1 MVTMPGFPAT
11 PISVSRFLPDGLELT
26 IRAVGPASTAMTGL
40 RRGDEIGLRGPLGRG
55 WPITAAYGHDVVLV
69 TGGIGLAPLRPVID
83 GLLAERDRFGTIRLF
98 YGARTMR
105 DLLYRDELDRLAA
118 RGDMEVALTVDR
130 GGPEWSGQVGIVTH
144 LFDRA
149 GWDGSDA
156 VAFVCGPERMM
167 QVTAETLSERGVARE
182 NVYVTLERHMA
193 CGLGLCGHCQL
204 GKFFVCRDGPVFSLT
219 DLGDTFG
226 PEGI

>member
-1 MVTMPGFPAT
+1 
-11 PISVSRFLPDGLELT
+11 
-26 IRAVGPASTAMTGL
+26 
-40 RRGDEIGLRGPLGRG
+40 
-55 WPITAAYGHDVVLV
+55 
-69 TGGIGLAPLRPVID
+69 
-83 GLLAERDRFGTIRLF
+83 
-98 YGARTMR
+98 MR